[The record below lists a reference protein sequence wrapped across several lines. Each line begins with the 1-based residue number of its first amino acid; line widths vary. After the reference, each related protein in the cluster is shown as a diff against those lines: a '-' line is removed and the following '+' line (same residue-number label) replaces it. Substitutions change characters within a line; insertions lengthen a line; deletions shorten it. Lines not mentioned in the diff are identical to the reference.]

1 MLLYKVG
8 CVFPMVIWPEFRMGQ
23 YRDDDHRDHAP
34 LFISWLENKIIFG
47 SYDRETEGYSIAHCY
62 LPAGQEFEFPDI
74 FLRNSTKD
82 DFMTENMKDTILTG
96 YNKSYASETYRKR
109 FNFNHIT

>member
-1 MLLYKVG
+1 MVFVLML
-8 CVFPMVIWPEFRMGQ
+8 PHAEFGRN
-23 YRDDDHRDHAP
+23 DHREYALH
-34 LFISWLENKIIFG
+34 FRITFG
-47 SYDRETEGYSIAHCY
+47 SYDRETDGYSIAHCY

-96 YNKSYASETYRKR
+96 YNKSYVSETYRKC
-109 FNFNHIT
+109 FNFHHAT

>member
-1 MLLYKVG
+1 MTIGNTHLR
-8 CVFPMVIWPEFRMGQ
+8 IT
-23 YRDDDHRDHAP
+23 
-34 LFISWLENKIIFG
+34 FG
-47 SYDRETEGYSIAHCY
+47 SYDRETDGYSIAHCY

-96 YNKSYASETYRKR
+96 YNKSYVSETYRKC
-109 FNFNHIT
+109 FNFHDAT